1 MIHSVWFPF
10 LTWNTVVVSDRF
22 LIFRRTLTK
31 RITQPIRRLLLENQ
45 RVNPSCSKRNMESV
59 KLQFESIHIVDT
71 HACSRAR
78 ICSFVL
84 ADHRVHRRHPRHLK
98 RTQPD

>member
-10 LTWNTVVVSDRF
+10 LTWNTVVVIDRF
-22 LIFRRTLTK
+22 LIFRRTLTR
-31 RITQPIRRLLLENQ
+31 RITQPIRRLLPENQ

-59 KLQFESIHIVDT
+59 KLQFGSIHIVDT

-78 ICSFVL
+78 IE
-84 ADHRVHRRHPRHLK
+84 ADHRVHRRHPRHQK

>member
-10 LTWNTVVVSDRF
+10 LIWNTVVVIDRF
-22 LIFRRTLTK
+22 LIFRRTLTR
-31 RITQPIRRLLLENQ
+31 RITQPIRRLLPENQ

-78 ICSFVL
+78 IEG
-84 ADHRVHRRHPRHLK
+84 DHRVHRPHPRHQK